1 MGMFTSIMHEGKE
14 SQIKTGYDYCEY
26 YKLGDVIPWTPAP
39 HWPGSGI
46 DGIHDSWTI
55 KGRGPWVIIQNST
68 VVAIEP
74 AETLYTDLEAK
85 YSIQLPA
92 RDLWTEE
99 QWAAKAQR
107 EADADQ
113 RYKEWC
119 ETHNYDPKGAEAPHG
134 YFMHCKLNE
143 KSFARQI
150 LPATEA

>member
-1 MGMFTSIMHEGKE
+1 MFTSIMHERE
-14 SQIKTGYDYCEY
+14 ELQIKTGYDYCQY
-26 YKLGDVIPWTPAP
+26 YKLGDVIPWTPDH
-39 HWPGSGI
+39 HWPGSAI

-85 YSIQLPA
+85 YVIQPPA

-99 QWAAKAQR
+99 QWAAKAQC

-119 ETHNYDPKGAEAPHG
+119 ETHNYDPNGPEAPFR

-143 KSFARQI
+143 KSFVHQI